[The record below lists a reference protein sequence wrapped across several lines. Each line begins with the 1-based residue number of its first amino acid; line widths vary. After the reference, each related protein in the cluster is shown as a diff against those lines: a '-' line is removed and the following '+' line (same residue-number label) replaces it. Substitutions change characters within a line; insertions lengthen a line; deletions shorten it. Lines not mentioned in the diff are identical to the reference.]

1 MLNYETSDLAFVT
14 YLRYVKKLQPIER
27 KQNNNKTIFV
37 FEINEKEGKKLEM
50 EWYASEYF
58 LYIKM
63 YENTKTLLLV

>member
-1 MLNYETSDLAFVT
+1 MYYETSDLAFIT
-14 YLRYVKKLQPIER
+14 YLRHIKKLQPIER
-27 KQNNNKTIFV
+27 KQNNNKTIFI
-37 FEINEKEGKKLEM
+37 FEMNEKESKKFEM